1 MPTAAVLPIPR
12 SLHVATLLLD
22 EAGLTILAA
31 AETADV
37 RCPVCG
43 QPADR
48 VHSRYPRTLA
58 DLPWAGVAVR
68 LRVRARRFFCA
79 NPTCPRAIFA
89 ERLAGIAP
97 AFAHRTDRQREALEA
112 IAFVAGGEAGA
123 RLAHELGMPVSP
135 DTLLRLIRGA
145 PEGAVPAPMVL
156 GVDDWAYRK
165 GRRYGTIL
173 VDLERHRPVDL
184 LPDRTAEA
192 LAAWLASH
200 PGVRLVSRDRSGAYA
215 EGITAGAPAAGQVA
229 DRWHLLDNVRAAVQ
243 QALERH
249 RARLPA
255 FPVPSASA
263 AADAAPPP
271 SAPDRTPLGSY
282 GRVSPRQERE
292 RQDARARRLDRYERV
307 MALRERGWTVRRI
320 AAEVGV
326 SERTVNRWVAAGRF
340 PERRRRVEARRL
352 LVEHRPYLDRRWA
365 EGCHTVARLCREL
378 REQGYTGSC
387 SLVYGYAAHLRTG
400 IPPPEANPPPVPTAP
415 PPAQPP
421 SPREV
426 AWLLL
431 RAADRL
437 AEPERRYLDALRQ
450 ADPALATAVD
460 LTRDFA
466 AMVRGR
472 QPDRLD
478 DWLRAASASGIAEF
492 QRLASGV
499 DGDKAAVAA
508 ALAERWS
515 NGQTEGQVLRLKLI
529 KRQGYGRAKIDLL
542 RKRVLRAA

>member
-1 MPTAAVLPIPR
+1 MPPAAGLPIPR
-12 SLHVATLLLD
+12 SLHVETLLLD

-31 AETADV
+31 SEATNV
-37 RCPVCG
+37 RCPICG
-43 QPADR
+43 ESAGR
-48 VHSRYPRTLA
+48 VHSRYARTLA
-58 DLPWAGVAVR
+58 DLPWAGVAVC
-68 LRVRARRFFCA
+68 LRVRARRFFCD
-79 NPTCPRAIFA
+79 NPACPRTIFA

-97 AFAHRTDRQREALEA
+97 AFAHRTDRERDALEA

-123 RLAHELGMPVSP
+123 RLALDLGMPVSP

-145 PEGAVPAPMVL
+145 PEGERPAPTVL

-173 VDLERHRPVDL
+173 IDLERHYPIDV
-184 LPDRTAEA
+184 LPDRTAGA
-192 LAAWLASH
+192 LAAWLTAH
-200 PGVRLVSRDRSGAYA
+200 PGVRLVTRDRAGAYA
-215 EGITAGAPAAGQVA
+215 EGVAAGAPAAVQVA
-229 DRWHLLDNVRAAVQ
+229 DRWHLVDNLRATAQQMLDRN
-243 QALERH
+243 

-255 FPVPSASA
+255 FPVPT
-263 AADAAPPP
+263 AADAAEAVPP
-271 SAPDRTPLGSY
+271 AAVPDRTRLGSY

-292 RQDARARRLDRYERV
+292 RQDARTRRLGRYERV

-320 AAEVGV
+320 ACEVGI

-340 PERRRRVEARRL
+340 PERKRRAEARRL
-352 LVEHRPYLDRRWA
+352 LEAHRPYLDRRWA

-387 SLVYGYAAHLRTG
+387 TLVYGYAAHLRTG
-400 IPPPEANPPPVPTAP
+400 IPPPEADP
-415 PPAQPP
+415 PPAATPPPAKPP

-431 RAADRL
+431 RTDDNL
-437 AEPERRYLDALRQ
+437 AEPERRYLDELRR
-450 ADPALATAVD
+450 ADPALAAAVD
-460 LTRDFA
+460 LTREFVA
-466 AMVRGR
+466 VVRGR

-478 DWLRAASASGIAEF
+478 GWLCAASASGIAEF
-492 QRLASGV
+492 QRLAAGV
-499 DGDKAAVAA
+499 EGDKAAVAA